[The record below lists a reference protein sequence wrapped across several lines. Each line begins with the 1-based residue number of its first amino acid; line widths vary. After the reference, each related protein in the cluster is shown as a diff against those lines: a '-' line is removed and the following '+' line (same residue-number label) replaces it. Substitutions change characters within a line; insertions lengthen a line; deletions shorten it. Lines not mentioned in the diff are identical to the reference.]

1 MTRKILIDTDP
12 GIDDA
17 FALMFALNY
26 EGFDIQG
33 ITTVT
38 GNSSIEMVTENT
50 LKLVS
55 YANREDIKVYKG
67 MDKPLVKEASVD
79 DSCHGKDG
87 LGDINLNLSHG
98 KAEDIH
104 AVDYI
109 INAADKYGNELEIIT
124 LGPLTNIATAIKKNP
139 VAMGKVHK
147 IVSMGGGVLNGNV
160 TPVAEFNYWADP
172 EAAKIVYD
180 FTIPIVMVGI
190 NVTEKSLFTL
200 EEFEFMKKL
209 DTKIG
214 NLLFEMQ
221 KGYSDYYWKVS
232 GIKGCYIHDLLA
244 MVIAADSSIATGISC
259 NVDIATESITRGE
272 CLVDLVDAWG
282 KRKNAYVITDFN
294 LLKYKSLFFS
304 TIFPSNKEECIKFL
318 ETKSL

>member
-1 MTRKILIDTDP
+1 MVRKILIDTDP

-26 EGFDIQG
+26 EDFDIQG
-33 ITTVT
+33 ITTVS
-38 GNSSIEMVTENT
+38 GNNSIEKVTRNA
-50 LKLVS
+50 LQLLS
-55 YANREDIKVYKG
+55 YADREDIKVYKG

-79 DSCHGKDG
+79 DGCHGKDG
-87 LGDINLNLSHG
+87 LGDINLDLNYG

-109 INAADKYGNELEIIT
+109 IHMADKYGDELEIIT

-139 VAMGKVHK
+139 EAMGKVHR
-147 IVSMGGGVLNGNV
+147 IISMGGGVLKGNV

-180 FTIPIVMVGI
+180 FTIPIVMVGL

-221 KGYSDYYWKVS
+221 KKYADYHWKAY

-244 MVIAADSSIATGISC
+244 MVIAADESIANGIDC

-282 KRKNAYVITDFN
+282 KRKNAYVINDFN
-294 LLKYKSLFFS
+294 ALKYKSLFFS
-304 TIFPSNKEECIKFL
+304 TIFHRNKEECIKFL
-318 ETKSL
+318 EKTSL